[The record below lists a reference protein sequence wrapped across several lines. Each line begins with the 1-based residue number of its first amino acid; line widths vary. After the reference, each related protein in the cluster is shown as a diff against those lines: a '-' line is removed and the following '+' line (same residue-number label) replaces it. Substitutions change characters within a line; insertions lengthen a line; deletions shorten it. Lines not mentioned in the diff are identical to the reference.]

1 MQIKNGTEPA
11 VLRVARKE
19 NIIKNIKDLFDSFG
33 YIKLDFPLYERYD
46 ILKETCFDISDET
59 TIRYTDRASGKSFVL
74 RPDFTPQVCRSVVG
88 YMSDYPLPLRVQYN
102 GSVFRTTLSKGVRSD
117 SVQIGVEIF
126 GNDSFHADTEILLLA
141 DKALKAIKLK
151 DYKIII
157 GDKEFLSYII
167 NSIPTKQDKIK
178 NLISTKSTYLLED
191 ELKDVDIDSKMKEL
205 IISVTSLFG
214 GIEIFDKL
222 KELSTFDKFLS
233 KRVDYLKKVADNLIS
248 LGVDVDTLVFD
259 ISEIKGLDYYTGISF
274 ELTHPLS
281 GHLLGSGG
289 RYNNLM
295 SKFGKDINAAG
306 FALHLDKLMKFDTIF
321 DYSDS
326 YDYLIV
332 GEKNFKKYIELQSKG
347 SRVIFINDKT
357 SLPEFVSTYKFKE
370 IIEN

>member
-1 MQIKNGTEPA
+1 MQIKNEIEPA

-19 NIIKNIKDLFDSFG
+19 SIIKKIKELFDSFG

-88 YMSDYPLPLRVQYN
+88 YMSDYPLPLRIQYN
-102 GSVFRTTLSKGVRSD
+102 GSIFRTTLNKGVRSD

-157 GDKEFLSYII
+157 GDKEFLSHII
-167 NSIPTKQDKIK
+167 NSIPVKHDKIK
-178 NLISTKSTYLLED
+178 NLISTKSTYLLEE
-191 ELKDVDIDSKMKEL
+191 ELKDIEIDSKMKNL
-205 IISVTSLFG
+205 ILSVTSLFG
-214 GIEIFDKL
+214 GINVLDKL
-222 KELSTFDKFLS
+222 KELSIFNDFLS

-248 LGVDVDTLVFD
+248 LGVSADTLVFD
-259 ISEIKGLDYYTGISF
+259 ISEIRGLDYYTGISF

-295 SKFGKDINAAG
+295 SKFGKTINAAG
-306 FALHLDKLMKFDTIF
+306 FALHLDKLMKFNTIV

-332 GEKNFKKYIELQSKG
+332 GEKNFNKYIELQSKG
-347 SRVIFINDKT
+347 FRVIFINDKT
-357 SLPEFVSTYKFKE
+357 SLPKFISTYKFKE
-370 IIEN
+370 TIEN